1 MKKTVLQ
8 GIVIIAIMAFKRYKI
23 HVLNSSENQW
33 LKEIDVGFVDVLL
46 NYIYFLLI
54 LSFAKGFIFFWY
66 RKSKK
71 INPQKTDNIIFG
83 LNNIH
88 VLVVGVVT
96 VLTGIALMGIDV
108 KAFFASLS
116 IIAAAIAIISKDYI
130 SNVIGGM
137 LIAFSSDINI
147 GDYIKVG
154 ANKGKVIDMSITM
167 FSLLTDDDDVV
178 IIPNNMV
185 YALDVINYTKRAI
198 KKTSIEFEITL
209 EAISTVSQL
218 ETDLVATLTEFDRI
232 IQSDSYNLKAVGIK
246 KDYIEFKFQYILDIP
261 DREKEKDIRKKVIRR
276 VVQIIKKVDPVES

>member
-1 MKKTVLQ
+1 MKKTFVQ
-8 GIVIIAIMAFKRYKI
+8 GLGIIVIMVFKRYKAY
-23 HVLNSSENQW
+23 LLTNNELKW
-33 LKEIDVGFVDVLL
+33 LKEIDVAFVDVLL

-54 LSFAKGFIFFWY
+54 LGFAKGVIFFWY

-71 INPQKTDNIIFG
+71 VDQQRTDNIIFG
-83 LNNIH
+83 VNNIH

-96 VLTGIALMGIDV
+96 ILTGIALMGIDV

-154 ANKGKVIDMSITM
+154 GNRGKVIDMSITM

-218 ETDLVATLTEFDRI
+218 ETDLVATLNEFDHI

-276 VVQIIKKVDPVES
+276 VVQIIKKVDSVD

>member
-1 MKKTVLQ
+1 MKKTFIQ
-8 GIVIIAIMAFKRYKI
+8 GLAIIAIMIFKRYKTR
-23 HVLNSSENQW
+23 LLTNSKTEW
-33 LKEIDVGFVDVLL
+33 LKEIDVAFVDVLL

-54 LSFAKGFIFFWY
+54 LDFAKGVIFFWY

-71 INPQKTDNIIFG
+71 IEQQRTDNIIFG

-154 ANKGKVIDMSITM
+154 GNKGKVIEMSITM

-218 ETDLVATLTEFDRI
+218 EADLVATLNEFDHI

-246 KDYIEFKFQYILDIP
+246 KDYIEFKFQYILDMP

-276 VVQIIKKVDPVES
+276 VVQIIKKVDSVD

>member
-1 MKKTVLQ
+1 MKKTFVQ
-8 GIVIIAIMAFKRYKI
+8 GLGIIVIMVFKRYKI
-23 HVLNSSENQW
+23 HLLNNSQTEW
-33 LKEIDVGFVDVLL
+33 LKEIDVAFLDVLL

-54 LSFAKGFIFFWY
+54 LSFAKGVIFFWY

-71 INPQKTDNIIFG
+71 IDQQRTDNIILG
-83 LNNIH
+83 VNNIH
-88 VLVVGVVT
+88 VLVFGIVT

-108 KAFFASLS
+108 KGFFASLS

-154 ANKGKVIDMSITM
+154 ENKGKVIDMSITM

-218 ETDLVATLTEFDRI
+218 ETDLVATLKEFDRI

-246 KDYIEFKFQYILDIP
+246 KDYVEFKFQYILDIP

-276 VVQIIKKVDPVES
+276 VVQIIKKVEALD

>member
-1 MKKTVLQ
+1 MKKAILQVLS
-8 GIVIIAIMAFKRYKI
+8 IIAIMVFKRYKFFL
-23 HVLNSSENQW
+23 LNNSENQW
-33 LKEIDVGFVDVLL
+33 WTEIDLGFVDVLL

-54 LSFAKGFIFFWY
+54 LGFSKGFIFFWY

-71 INPQKTDNIIFG
+71 VEQQRTDNIILG
-83 LNNIH
+83 INNIY

-96 VLTGIALMGIDV
+96 ILTGIALMGIDV
-108 KAFFASLS
+108 KGFFASLS

-137 LIAFSSDINI
+137 LIAFSSNINI

-154 ANKGKVIDMSITM
+154 GNKGKVIDMSITM

-218 ETDLVATLTEFDRI
+218 ETDLIATLTEFYRI

-276 VVQIIKKVDPVES
+276 VVQIIKKVDSVD

>member
-1 MKKTVLQ
+1 MRKTFIQ
-8 GIVIIAIMAFKRYKI
+8 GLAIVAIMVFKRYKI
-23 HVLNSSENQW
+23 HWLSNTQTEW
-33 LKEIDVGFVDVLL
+33 LKEIDVAFLDIIL
-46 NYIYFLLI
+46 NYVYFILI
-54 LSFAKGFIFFWY
+54 LNFAKEIIFFWY

-71 INPQKTDNIIFG
+71 IDPTRTDNIILG
-83 LNNIH
+83 LNNIT
-88 VLVVGVVT
+88 VLVVGIVT

-137 LIAFSSDINI
+137 LIAFSSDVNL

-154 ANKGKVIDMSITM
+154 GNKGKVIDMSITM

-198 KKTSIEFEITL
+198 KKTSIEFEISL

-218 ETDLVATLTEFDRI
+218 EEDLIATLKEFDSI

-246 KDYIEFKFQYILDIP
+246 KDLIEFKFQYILDIP
-261 DREKEKDIRKKVIRR
+261 DREKEKNIRKKVIRR
-276 VVQIIKKVDPVES
+276 VVQIIKKVEAPS

>member
-1 MKKTVLQ
+1 MKKAILQVLS
-8 GIVIIAIMAFKRYKI
+8 IIAIMVFKRYKI
-23 HVLNSSENQW
+23 FLLNNSENQW
-33 LKEIDVGFVDVLL
+33 WTEIDLGFVDVLL

-54 LSFAKGFIFFWY
+54 LGFSKGFIFFWY

-71 INPQKTDNIIFG
+71 VEQQRTDNIILG
-83 LNNIH
+83 INNIY

-96 VLTGIALMGIDV
+96 ILTGIALMGIDV
-108 KAFFASLS
+108 KGFFASLS

-137 LIAFSSDINI
+137 LIAFSSNINI

-154 ANKGKVIDMSITM
+154 GNKGKVIDMSITM

-218 ETDLVATLTEFDRI
+218 ETDLIATLTEFYRI

-276 VVQIIKKVDPVES
+276 VVQIIKKVDSVD

>member
-1 MKKTVLQ
+1 MKKTFIQ
-8 GIVIIAIMAFKRYKI
+8 GLAIVVIMAFKRYKA
-23 HVLNSSENQW
+23 HLLTNNELVW
-33 LKEIDVGFVDVLL
+33 LKEIDAGFIDVLL

-54 LSFAKGFIFFWY
+54 LGFAKGVIFFWY

-71 INPQKTDNIIFG
+71 IERQRTDNIILG
-83 LNNIH
+83 VNNIH
-88 VLVVGVVT
+88 FLVVGVVT
-96 VLTGIALMGIDV
+96 ILSGIALMGIDV

-154 ANKGKVIDMSITM
+154 ENRGKVIDMSITM

-178 IIPNNMV
+178 IMPNNMV

-218 ETDLVATLTEFDRI
+218 ERDLVAALTEFDSI
-232 IQSDSYNLKAVGIK
+232 IQSTSYNLKAVGIK
-246 KDYIEFKFQYILDIP
+246 KDYVEFKFQYILDIP
-261 DREKEKDIRKKVIRR
+261 DREREKDIRKKVIRR
-276 VVQIIKKVDPVES
+276 VVQIIKKVDSVD

>member
-1 MKKTVLQ
+1 MKKTFIQALA
-8 GIVIIAIMAFKRYKI
+8 IVTIMIFKRYKI
-23 HVLNSSENQW
+23 HLLNNNQIEW
-33 LKEIDVGFVDVLL
+33 VKEIDVAFVDVLL
-46 NYIYFLLI
+46 NYVYFLLI
-54 LSFAKGFIFFWY
+54 LSFAKGAIFFWY

-71 INPQKTDNIIFG
+71 IPQERSDNIILG
-83 LNNIH
+83 VNNIH
-88 VLVVGVVT
+88 ALVVGVVT
-96 VLTGIALMGIDV
+96 VLTGLALMGIDV

-137 LIAFSSDINI
+137 LIAFSNDVNL

-154 ANKGKVIDMSITM
+154 GNKGKVIDMSITM

-198 KKTSIEFEITL
+198 KKTSIEFEISL
-209 EAISTVSQL
+209 DAIATVSQL
-218 ETDLVATLTEFDRI
+218 EADLIATLNEFDPI

-246 KDYIEFKFQYILDIP
+246 KDYVEFKFQYILDIP

-276 VVQIIKKVDPVES
+276 VVQIIKKVDSSL

>member
-1 MKKTVLQ
+1 MKKTFVQ
-8 GIVIIAIMAFKRYKI
+8 GLAIVAIMVFKRYKAY
-23 HVLNSSENQW
+23 LLTNNELKW
-33 LKEIDVGFVDVLL
+33 LKEIDVAFVDVLL

-54 LSFAKGFIFFWY
+54 LGFAKGVIFFWY

-71 INPQKTDNIIFG
+71 VDQQRTDNIIFG
-83 LNNIH
+83 VNNIH

-96 VLTGIALMGIDV
+96 ILTGIALMGIDV

-154 ANKGKVIDMSITM
+154 GNRGKVIDMSITM

-218 ETDLVATLTEFDRI
+218 ETDLVATLNEFDHI

-276 VVQIIKKVDPVES
+276 VVQIIKKVDSVD

>member
-1 MKKTVLQ
+1 MKKTFVQ
-8 GIVIIAIMAFKRYKI
+8 GLAIVAIMVFKRYKAYLLTNNEI
-23 HVLNSSENQW
+23 KW
-33 LKEIDVGFVDVLL
+33 LKEIDVAFVDVLL

-54 LSFAKGFIFFWY
+54 LGFAKGVIFFWY

-71 INPQKTDNIIFG
+71 VDQQRTDNIIFG
-83 LNNIH
+83 VNNIH

-96 VLTGIALMGIDV
+96 ILTGIALMGIDV

-154 ANKGKVIDMSITM
+154 GNRGKVIDMSITM

-218 ETDLVATLTEFDRI
+218 ETDLVATLNEFDHI

-276 VVQIIKKVDPVES
+276 VVQIIKKVDSVD

>member
-1 MKKTVLQ
+1 MKKTFIQ
-8 GIVIIAIMAFKRYKI
+8 GLGIIAIMVFKRYKT
-23 HVLNSSENQW
+23 HLLNKNEIEW
-33 LKEIDVGFVDVLL
+33 LKDIDVVFVDVLL

-54 LSFAKGFIFFWY
+54 LSFAKEVIFFWY

-71 INPQKTDNIIFG
+71 IDQQRTDNIILG
-83 LNNIH
+83 VNNIH
-88 VLVVGVVT
+88 VLVIGVVT

-108 KAFFASLS
+108 KGFFASLS
-116 IIAAAIAIISKDYI
+116 IIAAAVAIISKDYI

-154 ANKGKVIDMSITM
+154 GNKGKVIDMSITM

-218 ETDLVATLTEFDRI
+218 ETDLIATLKEFDAI

-246 KDYIEFKFQYILDIP
+246 KDYVEFKFQYILDIP

-276 VVQIIKKVDPVES
+276 VVQIIKKVDPIDL

>member
-1 MKKTVLQ
+1 MKKTFIQ
-8 GIVIIAIMAFKRYKI
+8 GIAIVVIMSFKRYKTHLLTNNEI
-23 HVLNSSENQW
+23 VW
-33 LKEIDVGFVDVLL
+33 LKEIDAGFIDVLL

-54 LSFAKGFIFFWY
+54 LGFAKGVIFFWY

-71 INPQKTDNIIFG
+71 IERQRTDNIILG
-83 LNNIH
+83 VNNIH
-88 VLVVGVVT
+88 FLVVGVVT
-96 VLTGIALMGIDV
+96 ILSVIALMGIDV

-154 ANKGKVIDMSITM
+154 ENRGKVIDMSITM

-178 IIPNNMV
+178 IMPNNMV

-218 ETDLVATLTEFDRI
+218 ERDLVAALTEFDSI

-246 KDYIEFKFQYILDIP
+246 KDYVEFKFQYILDIP
-261 DREKEKDIRKKVIRR
+261 DREREKDIRKKVIRR
-276 VVQIIKKVDPVES
+276 VVQIIKKIDSGD

>member
-1 MKKTVLQ
+1 MKKTFVQ
-8 GIVIIAIMAFKRYKI
+8 GLAIIAIMVFKRYKI
-23 HVLNSSENQW
+23 HWLSTTQIEW
-33 LKEIDVGFVDVLL
+33 LKEIDVTFVDIIL
-46 NYIYFLLI
+46 NYIYFILI
-54 LSFAKGFIFFWY
+54 LNFAKGVIFFWY

-71 INPQKTDNIIFG
+71 IDSSRTDNIILG
-83 LNNIH
+83 LNNIT

-137 LIAFSSDINI
+137 LIAFSSDVNL

-154 ANKGKVIDMSITM
+154 GNKGKVIDMSITM

-198 KKTSIEFEITL
+198 KKTSIEFEISL

-218 ETDLVATLTEFDRI
+218 EEDLIATLKEFDSI

-246 KDYIEFKFQYILDIP
+246 KDLIEFKFQYILDIP

-276 VVQIIKKVDPVES
+276 VVQIIKKVDTPS

>member
-1 MKKTVLQ
+1 MKKTFVQ
-8 GIVIIAIMAFKRYKI
+8 GLGIIVIMVFKRYKI
-23 HVLNSSENQW
+23 HLLNNSQTEW
-33 LKEIDVGFVDVLL
+33 LKEIDVAFVDVLL

-54 LSFAKGFIFFWY
+54 LSFAKGIIFFWY

-71 INPQKTDNIIFG
+71 IDQQRTDNIILG
-83 LNNIH
+83 VNNIH
-88 VLVVGVVT
+88 VLVFGIVT

-108 KAFFASLS
+108 KGFFASLS

-154 ANKGKVIDMSITM
+154 ENKGKVIDMSITM

-218 ETDLVATLTEFDRI
+218 ETDLVATLKEFDRI

-246 KDYIEFKFQYILDIP
+246 KDYVEFKFQYILDIP

-276 VVQIIKKVDPVES
+276 VVQIIKKVEALD

>member
-1 MKKTVLQ
+1 MKKTVVQ
-8 GIVIIAIMAFKRYKI
+8 GIAIIAIMIFKHYKV
-23 HVLNSSENQW
+23 HLLNNSTSQW
-33 LKEIDVGFVDVLL
+33 VKEIDVGFVDVLL

-54 LSFAKGFIFFWY
+54 LSFAKNFIFFWY

-71 INPQKTDNIIFG
+71 IEQQKIDNIILG
-83 LNNIH
+83 VNNIH
-88 VLVVGVVT
+88 VLVMGVVT
-96 VLTGIALMGIDV
+96 ILTGIALMGIDV
-108 KAFFASLS
+108 KGFFASLS

-154 ANKGKVIDMSITM
+154 ENKGKVIDMSITM

-218 ETDLVATLTEFDRI
+218 EADLVATLTEFDSI
-232 IQSDSYNLKAVGIK
+232 IQRDSYNLKAVGIK
-246 KDYIEFKFQYILDIP
+246 KDYVEFKFQYILDIP

-276 VVQIIKKVDPVES
+276 VVQIIKKVDSID